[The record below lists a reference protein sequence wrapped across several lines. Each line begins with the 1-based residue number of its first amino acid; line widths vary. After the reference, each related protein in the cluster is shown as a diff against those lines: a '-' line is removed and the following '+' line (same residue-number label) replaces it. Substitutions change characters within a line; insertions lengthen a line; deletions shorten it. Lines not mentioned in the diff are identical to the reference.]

1 MQDAITMW
9 KSVLVLI
16 VLGLTACGQQT
27 PAPRQPDA
35 GDAGKTHTAAS
46 SQKGQIAQPQVK
58 PGKAADASSLLIS
71 FHGCADLL
79 LTDPHGHKL
88 GYDPTSKKSY
98 LEIAGGIYDEGDP
111 IGDDEDDAKRQGQV
125 KPVGKQ
131 PDCVADKTVQFP
143 SPVPGKY
150 ILKMGDN
157 RAAGFKL
164 EITSYGPDA
173 KENGHYV
180 ASQEAGSA
188 PPSFYQFELPPA
200 SSTDFQVKAASK

>member
-1 MQDAITMW
+1 MRDAITMR

-27 PAPRQPDA
+27 LAPRPQA
-35 GDAGKTHTAAS
+35 EVDAGKTHTAVS

-79 LTDPHGHKL
+79 LIDPHGHKL
-88 GYDPTSKKSY
+88 GYDAASKKSY

-111 IGDDEDDAKRQGQV
+111 IGDDEDDAKQTRRE
-125 KPVGKQ
+125 KTAGKQ
-131 PDCVADKTVQFP
+131 SDCMADKTVQFP
-143 SPVPGKY
+143 NPVPGTY
-150 ILKMGDN
+150 TLKMGDN
-157 RAAGFKL
+157 QAAGFKL

-173 KENGHYV
+173 KANGHY
-180 ASQEAGSA
+180 ATSQKAGSV
-188 PPSFYQFELPPA
+188 PPFYQFELPPP
-200 SSTDFQVKAASK
+200 SGTDFQVKAASK

>member
-1 MQDAITMW
+1 MQDAITMR

-27 PAPRQPDA
+27 PAPRPQAA

-46 SQKGQIAQPQVK
+46 TQKGQIAQPQVK

-88 GYDPTSKKSY
+88 GYDPAGRKSY

-111 IGDDEDDAKRQGQV
+111 TGDDEEDAKRQGQE
-125 KPVGKQ
+125 KTAGKQ
-131 PDCVADKTVQFP
+131 PDCVADKTIQFP

-150 ILKMGDN
+150 ILKMGGQTGT
-157 RAAGFKL
+157 AFKL
-164 EITSYGPDA
+164 EITSYGRDA
-173 KENGHYV
+173 NENGHYV
-180 ASQEAGSA
+180 LSQEASST
-188 PPSFYQFELPPA
+188 PSPFYEFELPPP
-200 SSTDFQVKAASK
+200 SGTQFQVKAASK

>member
-1 MQDAITMW
+1 MRDAITMR
-9 KSVLVLI
+9 KSFVVLI

-27 PAPRQPDA
+27 PAPRPQAA
-35 GDAGKTHTAAS
+35 GDAGKTHTAVS

-79 LTDPHGHKL
+79 LTEPHGHKL
-88 GYDPTSKKSY
+88 GYDPGSKKSY

-111 IGDDEDDAKRQGQV
+111 IGDDEDDAKAEQ
-125 KPVGKQ
+125 KKTAGKQ

-143 SPVPGKY
+143 NPVPGTY
-150 ILKMGDN
+150 TLKMGDN

-173 KENGHYV
+173 KANGHYV
-180 ASQEAGSA
+180 TSQNAGSA
-188 PPSFYQFELPPA
+188 PPPFYQFELPPP
-200 SSTDFQVKAASK
+200 SGTEFQVKAASK